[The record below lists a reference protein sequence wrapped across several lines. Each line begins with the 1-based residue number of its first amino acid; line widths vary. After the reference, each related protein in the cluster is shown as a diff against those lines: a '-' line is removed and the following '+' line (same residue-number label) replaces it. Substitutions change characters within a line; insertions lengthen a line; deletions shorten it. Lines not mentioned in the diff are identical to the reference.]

1 MATISLTTR
10 PLPSLPETLSS
21 LGEITTAAGPATAVD
36 TVVSTRFANVE
47 VEGRIPAEDAV
58 VEVDCRDVVAAG
70 GRVVVVSS
78 VVVDAV
84 VVGRAVVRVVDTAEE
99 DVVLAEEDEDGVVD
113 VVEDVEDVEDVVV
126 VLVVVVVSPAATKG
140 KELASGRAPAA
151 EAPTDKTARQ
161 TTNEITDQRRAWT
174 NRFNRSS
181 GRASKWAD
189 KADAQ
194 RPA

>member
-58 VEVDCRDVVAAG
+58 VEVDCCDVVAAG

-113 VVEDVEDVEDVVV
+113 VVEDVEDVVV